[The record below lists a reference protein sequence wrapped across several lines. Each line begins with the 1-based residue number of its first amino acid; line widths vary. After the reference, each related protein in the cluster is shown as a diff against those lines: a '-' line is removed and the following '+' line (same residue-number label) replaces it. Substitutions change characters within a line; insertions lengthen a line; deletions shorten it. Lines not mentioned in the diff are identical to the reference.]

1 MVMVAVVMCVH
12 HHHHQRLLEYR
23 NPMLALGLGESAGL
37 SVANVQALRE
47 HCFIVETSSGDYH
60 YFAADSDEER
70 KEWKYAIKHRKA
82 KSRSIAA
89 AAADAATHGD
99 DWVKPFVCVCLLSL
113 RAGCH

>member
-1 MVMVAVVMCVH
+1 
-12 HHHHQRLLEYR
+12 
-23 NPMLALGLGESAGL
+23 MLVLGLGESAGL

-89 AAADAATHGD
+89 AAAAADAATHGD
-99 DWVKPFVCVCLLSL
+99 DWVKPFMCVPPCG
-113 RAGCH
+113 GCH